1 MAKLSN
7 VTQSRVIVVGAAS
20 ARNGVALEA
29 GQRYLV
35 TASTD
40 CTIKQGSST
49 VTVATGD
56 AGSVFMAKGAGVV
69 IDVDDA
75 ASAYIAAIQLA
86 AAGHLYITLMEGGR
100 D

>member
-7 VTQSRVIVVGAAS
+7 AAQSRVIVVGVAS

-40 CTIKQGSST
+40 CTVKQGSSA

-56 AGSVFMAKGAGVV
+56 AGAFFMAKGAGVY
-69 IDVDDA
+69 IDVDG
-75 ASAYIAAIQLA
+75 SANAYLAVIQLA
-86 AAGHLYITLMEGGR
+86 AAGHLYITCEEGGG